1 VDQPSR
7 PGYKPGVLRSLPL
20 APGLGLPSRRP
31 AAARLLLLGLLA
43 AALLAAPLAFPRV
56 QPQQVGAG
64 PLTAPDEASAL
75 AAARAAGRPVEA
87 LSDRTEFSQTF
98 ANPSGTLTLNEG
110 VVPVRVH
117 RPNGA
122 WAPVDLTLQAQPDGS
137 VAPVASFAG
146 VAFSGGG
153 TSPLAR
159 IVRNGEQLVL
169 GWPGVLPA
177 PALSGSTATYANV
190 LPGVDLQLT
199 AQSLGFSD
207 LLIVKSADAAR
218 NPALLTVRLALAT
231 SGVTL
236 RPTAAGGLSAVD
248 GVDQQVFGAPA
259 ASMWDAT
266 GASRAP
272 VGVRVG
278 PGELDLLPDQAM
290 LTSLTTRF
298 PVSIDPYV
306 SVTGVQQAW
315 TKVDA
320 CFPDQTYW
328 NGANDSDPQ
337 HFGEVK
343 IGRSPSGYG
352 DPCDGL
358 TYRSYFQFDTAKV
371 ADKVIHSAT
380 FNAFETYAPAC
391 NAEPFELWWT
401 GGINS
406 STDWNAQ
413 AGWIQQLASV
423 STAHGYPP
431 GTCSARTWVS
441 LSNSTITGL
450 IAKIAAGDTAALTLG
465 LRTPND
471 TASCHADSSGN
482 NCQWKKFDSG
492 SISSSDRPFLSIEYN
507 TPPNTPGGLFT
518 NGSPF
523 FYSNGQIPCN
533 ANANYVNTTTPTLH
547 ASISDPDDTG
557 SSQPQPLSAVYRW
570 SAAGASGTVA
580 SGARTP
586 GSGNTSLATS
596 VTFPAGHVANGQTLQ
611 WSVVAN
617 DGIADGPATGTC
629 NLTID
634 TTAQTTQPA
643 ITSTD
648 GLYPAG
654 GANPPT
660 PVGTPGAFTFGPAG
674 DADVA
679 GYLYGLNTSTPW
691 KLVRA
696 AADGTAAVTIVPPVV
711 GDNSLVVRIIGLGGN
726 LGPVLTYDV
735 ITGHGTTGF
744 VQLGHWGM
752 DEGSGTTAADS
763 TGGHDATASGSFGW
777 TTGHTGASGDHA
789 LDFTSTPGGFANTQ
803 EPVVDTRFG
812 YTVSAW
818 VKLDDTNALYHALT
832 QDGVNSE
839 AFALESFSGTAPRWA
854 FSVPTSDTAN
864 PTILHALSDAAPK
877 AGVWTHL
884 VGVFCADPSCLAPG
898 DTAPGRLYL
907 YVDDGGG
914 LTLQSTQPAF
924 SSPWQS
930 FGGLEVGRGK
940 FNGAQ
945 ANYLNG
951 AVDDVT
957 VYWGDPC
964 PQPAAPPAV
973 STCSIA

>member
-1 VDQPSR
+1 
-7 PGYKPGVLRSLPL
+7 VLSSLPF
-20 APGLGLPSRRP
+20 ASGLGVPARRP
-31 AAARLLLLGLLA
+31 APARFLLFGLLA
-43 AALLAAPLAFPRV
+43 ATLLVAPLAFPRV

-64 PLTAPDEASAL
+64 PLTAPDAASAL
-75 AAARAAGRPVEA
+75 AAARAAGHPVEA
-87 LSDRTEFSQTF
+87 LSARTEFSQTF
-98 ANPSGTLTLNEG
+98 ANPSGTLTLDEG
-110 VVPVRVH
+110 AVPVRVR
-117 RPNGA
+117 RPNGT
-122 WAPVDLTLQAQPDGS
+122 WAPVDLTLRAQLDGS
-137 VAPVASFAG
+137 VAPVASFAS

-153 TSPLAR
+153 TGPLAR
-159 IVRNGEQLVL
+159 IVRSGQEMIL
-169 GWPGVLPA
+169 GWPGLLPA
-177 PALSGSTATYANV
+177 PALNGTTATYANV
-190 LPGVDLQLT
+190 LRGVDLQLT
-199 AQSLGFSD
+199 AEPLGFTD
-207 LLIVKSADAAR
+207 LLIVRSADAAR

-248 GVDQQVFGAPA
+248 GVDQEVFGAPA

-266 GASRAP
+266 GAGRAP
-272 VGVRVG
+272 VGVRVS
-278 PGELDLLPDQAM
+278 PGELDLLPDRAM
-290 LTSLTTRF
+290 LTSPATRF

-320 CFPDQTYW
+320 CFPNQTYW

-358 TYRSYFQFDTAKV
+358 SYRSLFQFNTAMV
-371 ADKVIHSAT
+371 ADKTIHSAK

-391 NAEPFELWWT
+391 NNEPLDLWWT
-401 GGINS
+401 GGINT

-413 AGWIQQLASV
+413 PGWLKQLAST

-431 GTCSARTWVS
+431 GICSARSWVVLDVTS
-441 LSNSTITGL
+441 MV
-450 IAKIAAGDTAALTLG
+450 AQIAAGDSPNLTLG

-482 NCQWKKFDSG
+482 TCQWKKFDSG
-492 SISSSDRPFLSIEYN
+492 SISSGDRPFLSIEYN
-507 TPPNTPGGLFT
+507 TPPNTPAGLFT

-523 FYSNGQIPCN
+523 LYPNGQIPCN
-533 ANANYVNTTTPTLH
+533 ANTNFVNTTTPALH
-547 ASISDPDDTG
+547 AGVSDPDDTG
-557 SSQPQPLSAVYRW
+557 SSQPQPLSAIYRW

-580 SGARTP
+580 TGARTP

-596 VTFPAGHVANGQTLQ
+596 ATFPAGHVGNGQTVQ

-617 DGIADGPATGTC
+617 DGIVNGPATGTC

-634 TTAQTTQPA
+634 TAPQQTQPA
-643 ITSTD
+643 IASTD

-654 GANPPT
+654 GTNPPT

-711 GDNSLVVRIIGLGGN
+711 GDNSLVVQIIGRGGT
-726 LGPVLTYDV
+726 LGPPLTYDV
-735 ITGHGTTGF
+735 ITSHGTTGS
-744 VQLGHWGM
+744 VLLGRWAM
-752 DEGSGTTAADS
+752 DEGSGTAVADS
-763 TGGHDATASGSFGW
+763 TGGHDATASGSFAW
-777 TTGHTGASGDHA
+777 TTGHTGASGDHS
-789 LDFTSTPGGFANTQ
+789 LDFTSPPGGSAATR

-818 VKLDDTNALYHALT
+818 VRLDDTSGIYHILS
-832 QDGVNSE
+832 QDGG
-839 AFALESFSGTAPRWA
+839 AGGAGFYLESFSGTAPRWS
-854 FSVPTSDTAN
+854 FSVPTTDGMN
-864 PTILHALSDAAPK
+864 PTILHALSDGAPK
-877 AGVWTHL
+877 VGTWTHL

-914 LTLQSTQPAF
+914 LQLQSTQPAF

-930 FGGLEVGRGK
+930 LGGLQIGRGT
-940 FNGAQ
+940 FNGSY

-951 AVDDVT
+951 GVDDVSA
-957 VYWGDPC
+957 YWGDPC